1 MSELERLLALQHLD
15 TAIDQLAH
23 RRVTLPARAEIAG
36 VDTQL
41 TALDGRVEPVLASR
55 HALER
60 DQKRLE
66 DEVRSVEDRRDRE
79 NARLYDGSVTAVKEL
94 QALQEELAGLGRRQE
109 HLEDQI
115 IELMESDEPLRAE
128 QEAIDEERGRLAAQR
143 DDLEAALGV
152 AEAEIDSEMADLNDR
167 RTAALAEVSAEL
179 VERYEKLRS
188 HLGGIAVARLVGAG
202 CDGCH
207 LTLPA
212 VEVDKLRHSDPDEVA
227 LCFECGRILVH

>member
-15 TAIDQLAH
+15 TAIDQLVH
-23 RRVTLPARAEIAG
+23 RRATLPARAEIAG

-41 TALDGRVEPVLASR
+41 AALDVREEPVLVSR
-55 HALER
+55 HSLER

-66 DEVRSVEDRRDRE
+66 DEVRSVEDRRDLE
-79 NARLYDGSVTAVKEL
+79 NARLYGGSVTAVKEL

-128 QEAIDEERGRLAAQR
+128 QEAIDAERGKLAAQR
-143 DDLEAALGV
+143 DDFRAALGA

-167 RTAALAEVSAEL
+167 RAAAAAEVSAEL

-188 HLGGIAVARLVGAG
+188 QLGGIAVARLVGTS

>member
-23 RRVTLPARAEIAG
+23 RRATLPARAEIAG

-41 TALDGRVEPVLASR
+41 AALDVREEPVLASR

-66 DEVRSVEDRRDRE
+66 DEVRSVEDRRDHE

-94 QALQEELAGLGRRQE
+94 QALQQELAGLARRQE

-128 QEAIDEERGRLAAQR
+128 QEALDEERDRLVAQR
-143 DDLEAALGV
+143 DGLQAALGV
-152 AEAEIDSEMADLNDR
+152 DEAEIDSEMADLKDR
-167 RTAALAEVSAEL
+167 RAAAVAEVSAEL

-188 HLGGIAVARLVGAG
+188 QLGGIAVARLVGTS